1 MSKKNVFASIIAII
15 ILAGG
20 VVAGVMLIRQQQ
32 ELREKAAVPGGQA
45 RVSLFPTLGNL
56 NVGDDIPVSVY
67 FNTSGVSI
75 SSISLRLLYPF
86 SGAQPE
92 VTTSNIEINPI
103 IENSGNWNCPK
114 KSITTEGQN
123 VAIDIECANISA
135 TGYATSTDTL
145 LSTFS
150 LTVGQIPQT
159 NPFTLSFDPS
169 QSIITQKSNGADILN
184 IPDDETGT
192 ATFTVTSDTYVSPT
206 IGPSATPTTKPS
218 ATPTTI
224 RTSVTPTPT
233 LKVTST
239 PTPTRSLTATPTRVV
254 TPTSGPSSELPE
266 AGFSAPT
273 YIGVSLGLV
282 LIIAAVLLA
291 I

>member
-20 VVAGVMLIRQQQ
+20 VVAGVMLVRQQQ

-86 SGAQPE
+86 SGTQPE

-123 VAIDIECANISA
+123 VAIEIECANISA

-145 LSTFS
+145 LATFS
-150 LTVGQIPQT
+150 LTVGRIPQT

-169 QSIITQKSNGADILN
+169 LSIITQKSNGADILN

-206 IGPSATPTTKPS
+206 IGPSPTATKVPTK
-218 ATPTTI
+218 
-224 RTSVTPTPT
+224 TPTPSPT
-233 LKVTST
+233 TTAKVTLT
-239 PTPTRSLTATPTRVV
+239 PTPTRGLTV
-254 TPTSGPSSELPE
+254 TPTKTPTPTTSVSTELPD
-266 AGFSAPT
+266 AGFAAPT
-273 YIGVSLGLV
+273 YIGVGLGLV
-282 LIIAAVLLA
+282 LVIAAVLLA

>member
-1 MSKKNVFASIIAII
+1 MSKKNVFASIIAVI

-20 VVAGVMLIRQQQ
+20 VVAGVMLVRQQQ

-86 SGAQPE
+86 SETQPE

-114 KSITTEGQN
+114 KSITTEGQS
-123 VAIDIECANISA
+123 VAIEIECANISA

-145 LSTFS
+145 LATFS
-150 LTVGQIPQT
+150 LTVGRIPQT

-169 QSIITQKSNGADILN
+169 LSIITQKSNGADILN

-206 IGPSATPTTKPS
+206 TGPSPTATKVPTK
-218 ATPTTI
+218 
-224 RTSVTPTPT
+224 TPTPSPT
-233 LKVTST
+233 TTAKVTLT
-239 PTPTRSLTATPTRVV
+239 PTPTRGLTV
-254 TPTSGPSSELPE
+254 TPTKTPTPTTSVSVGLPD

-273 YIGVSLGLV
+273 YIGLGLGFV

>member
-1 MSKKNVFASIIAII
+1 MSKKNVFASVIAII

-206 IGPSATPTTKPS
+206 IGPSPTATKVPTK
-218 ATPTTI
+218 
-224 RTSVTPTPT
+224 TPTPSPT
-233 LKVTST
+233 TTAKVTLT
-239 PTPTRSLTATPTRVV
+239 PTPTRGLTV
-254 TPTSGPSSELPE
+254 TPTKTPTPTTSISAELPD
-266 AGFSAPT
+266 AGFAAPT
-273 YIGVSLGLV
+273 YIGVGLGLV

>member
-20 VVAGVMLIRQQQ
+20 VVAGVMLVRQQQ

-86 SGAQPE
+86 SGTQPE

-123 VAIDIECANISA
+123 VAIEIECANISA

-145 LSTFS
+145 LATFS
-150 LTVGQIPQT
+150 LTVGRIPQT

-169 QSIITQKSNGADILN
+169 LSIITQKSNGADILN

-206 IGPSATPTTKPS
+206 IGPSPTATKVPTK
-218 ATPTTI
+218 
-224 RTSVTPTPT
+224 TPTPSPT
-233 LKVTST
+233 TTAKVTLT
-239 PTPTRSLTATPTRVV
+239 PTPTRGLTV
-254 TPTSGPSSELPE
+254 TPTKTPTPTTSVSAELPD
-266 AGFSAPT
+266 AGFAAPT
-273 YIGVSLGLV
+273 YIGVGLGLV
-282 LIIAAVLLA
+282 LVIAAVLLA